1 MSNAA
6 WFVMGFCIMILV
18 VSISD
23 TVIRCKTAVR

>member
-1 MSNAA
+1 MGNAV

-23 TVIRCKTAVR
+23 TVIRCKAAVR